1 MFLLEKFRMV
11 LLTLAEIKASDRKW
25 HKSAQQYVEVHMHF
39 QCERT
44 DFVQC
49 KLPIN
54 LNLQTLFTEGTWR
67 YSTEKFIQCGKMF
80 CDDFTIQVLLFVVI
94 CFLKRA

>member
-1 MFLLEKFRMV
+1 MV

-54 LNLQTLFTEGTWR
+54 LNLQTLFTEGT
-67 YSTEKFIQCGKMF
+67 
-80 CDDFTIQVLLFVVI
+80 
-94 CFLKRA
+94 